1 MTKKLDSGNERSRK
15 KQKKKQEL
23 TKNSVAEFDIESV
36 VRSIEGGSFKQ
47 PKKSNKKKK
56 KKRKQKRSQTSN
68 QSQVTTPAPVKQ
80 KTEAQRRYRKIVV
93 SDRRVKTLT
102 CQIREGLT
110 VIGRTD
116 RPGFRIPEL
125 NIQFECTSLDGCE
138 QHIFLSNI
146 DKQYA
151 LPYCADNCEF
161 ISCPSPR

>member
-1 MTKKLDSGNERSRK
+1 MGKPRRKSWRTFFFQGVRTKKTA
-15 KQKKKQEL
+15 KKQEL

-36 VRSIEGGSFKQ
+36 VRSIEGGSYKQ

-80 KTEAQRRYRKIVV
+80 KTEEQRRYRKIVV

-110 VIGRTD
+110 
-116 RPGFRIPEL
+116 
-125 NIQFECTSLDGCE
+125 
-138 QHIFLSNI
+138 
-146 DKQYA
+146 
-151 LPYCADNCEF
+151 
-161 ISCPSPR
+161 